1 MELTEG
7 AGVSDQ
13 PIVDLIALDDALRE
27 LVSIDERQ
35 SRVVELRF
43 FSGLREEVAGIV
55 GVSQVTVKRDWR
67 IAKAFLLSRIEG
79 GLPE

>member
-1 MELTEG
+1 MTEG